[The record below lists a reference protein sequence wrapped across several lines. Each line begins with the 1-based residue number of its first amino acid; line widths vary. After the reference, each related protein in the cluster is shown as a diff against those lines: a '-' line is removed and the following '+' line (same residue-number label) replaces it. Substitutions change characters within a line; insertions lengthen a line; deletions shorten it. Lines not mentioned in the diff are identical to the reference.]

1 MWICLWWGWLV
12 SFPLEKIFRRMRI
25 QINASKMPVH
35 ILASV
40 LADPHSKEAFKLNP
54 DFVLW
59 QKKDQD
65 LLSWLNATLSE
76 VVWTLLFIHLII
88 TSYSFATRD
97 VKLSFDEFQ
106 TELLNYEM
114 LITNHRHPSEQDAGS
129 FALYSQKPKNKSYRK
144 NKPVDAHRQ
153 NNLQTSSFYL
163 SNLLP

>member
-1 MWICLWWGWLV
+1 
-12 SFPLEKIFRRMRI
+12 MRI

-40 LADPHSKEAFKLNP
+40 LADSHSKEASKLNP

-59 QKKDQD
+59 QNDQD

-88 TSYSFATRD
+88 TSSSFATRD
-97 VKLSFDEFQ
+97 VTLSFDEFQ

-114 LITNHRHPSEQDAGS
+114 LITNHRHPSEQDARS
-129 FALYSQKPKNKSYRK
+129 FALYSQKPKN
-144 NKPVDAHRQ
+144 
-153 NNLQTSSFYL
+153 
-163 SNLLP
+163 